1 MVAFMVMFN
10 YAVFLGFI
18 VFKVNEEL
26 LKEMT

>member
-1 MVAFMVMFN
+1 MVMFN